1 MMSFPSSKLDTVY
14 AQPHEFITEF
24 SFDEKVASVF
34 TDMIQR
40 SIPGYK
46 TILKQLGLFTAQY
59 SQRDSYY
66 YDLGCSLGAAT
77 LAMRQNI
84 NQPNGKIIAVDNS
97 AAMIERCQDHVLSF
111 NFATPVEFH
120 CCNLQEIDIEK
131 AAVVTLNFTLQFV
144 APKDRQLIINH
155 IYQGLKPGGL
165 LFLSEKLTIE
175 DDVMNTLL
183 IDNHHQFKR
192 NNGYSDL
199 EISQKRTALENVM
212 IPDTANCHIHR
223 LQQAGFTHISQ
234 WYQNLN
240 FASFIAVK

>member
-1 MMSFPSSKLDTVY
+1 MTFPTSSADTVY
-14 AQPHEFITEF
+14 AQPQQVIADF

-34 TDMIQR
+34 SDMIQR
-40 SIPGYK
+40 SIPGYR
-46 TILKQLGLFTAQY
+46 TILKQLGLFTTLFCQEN
-59 SQRDSYY
+59 SNY

-84 NQPNGKIIAVDNS
+84 NAPGGKIIAVDNS
-97 AAMIERCQDHVLSF
+97 AAMIQRCQNHVLSF
-111 NFATPVEFH
+111 NFITPVEFH
-120 CCNLQEIDIEK
+120 CCDLQDITIEQ
-131 AAVVTLNFTLQFV
+131 AAIVTLNFTLQFIK
-144 APKDRQLIINH
+144 PEERQTIINR

-165 LFLSEKLTIE
+165 LFMSEKLTLE
-175 DDVMNTLL
+175 DKHINALL
-183 IDNHHQFKR
+183 INAHHQFKR

-212 IPDTANCHIHR
+212 IPDTPSCHVNR
-223 LQQAGFTHISQ
+223 MQQAGFAHISQ

>member
-1 MMSFPSSKLDTVY
+1 MTFAPSASDTVY
-14 AQPHEFITEF
+14 AQPRKVVAEF

-34 TDMIQR
+34 SDMIQR

-46 TILKQLGLFTAQY
+46 TILKQLGIFS
-59 SQRDSYY
+59 SQFSQENSNY

-84 NQPNGKIIAVDNS
+84 NKPGGKIIAVDNS
-97 AAMIERCQDHVLSF
+97 AAMIERCQHHVLSF
-111 NFATPVEFH
+111 NFLTPVEFH
-120 CCNLQEIDIEK
+120 CCDLQDIDIEN
-131 AAVVTLNFTLQFV
+131 AAIVTLNFTLQFI
-144 APKDRQLIINH
+144 APEDRQVIINR

-165 LFLSEKLTIE
+165 LFLSEKLSIE
-175 DDVMNTLL
+175 DEKMNAFL
-183 IDNHHQFKR
+183 IDAHHQFKR

-212 IPDTANCHIHR
+212 IPDTANCHINR
-223 LQQAGFTHISQ
+223 LQQAGFPHVSQ

-240 FASFIAVK
+240 FASFIAIK